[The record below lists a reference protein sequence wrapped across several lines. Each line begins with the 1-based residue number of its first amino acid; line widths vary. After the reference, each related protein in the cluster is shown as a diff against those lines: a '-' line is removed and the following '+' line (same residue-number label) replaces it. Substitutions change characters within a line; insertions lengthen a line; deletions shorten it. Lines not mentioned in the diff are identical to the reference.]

1 MNGQGKGK
9 RMESQDANR
18 NFKNN
23 SNAKLI
29 PNSQKK
35 KKETEKEKK
44 KEKKKKDNL
53 SKISKIKKE
62 RCASEES
69 SGSRWADRCRTY
81 RLLYVRRALGRRT
94 LGLI

>member
-35 KKETEKEKK
+35 KKKQKK
-44 KEKKKKDNL
+44 KRKKKKRKKTIYPKFPR
-53 SKISKIKKE
+53 SKKSVAH
-62 RCASEES
+62 R
-69 SGSRWADRCRTY
+69 RNQVDRDGRIGAVRTGY
-81 RLLYVRRALGRRT
+81 CMYG
-94 LGLI
+94 GHWDGGH